1 MTYETSQNARFRS
14 PLVLPTS
21 LKPFSS
27 QGFWAWLGVLVS
39 CWGLGVL
46 LGSWCVFGPGWGYWC
61 LAGVLVSCWGLGAC
75 WGLGVLL
82 GPLCLVGVLV
92 WSGGSCDNNAAYN
105 ICYGFQSGVISER
118 MDGVISNRKDGVISD
133 RNLRTRRQNGFTKNG
148 YCGGASRSDSNPP
161 Q

>member
-1 MTYETSQNARFRS
+1 MC
-14 PLVLPTS
+14 
-21 LKPFSS
+21 
-27 QGFWAWLGVLVS
+27 WALLGVLVS

-46 LGSWCVFGPGWGYWC
+46 LKSWGLLGYWC
-61 LAGVLVSCWGLGAC
+61 LAGASVSCWGLG
-75 WGLGVLL
+75 V
-82 GPLCLVGVLV
+82 V
-92 WSGGSCDNNAAYN
+92 WGSCDNNAAYN

-148 YCGGASRSDSNPP
+148 YCGGASQGDSNPP